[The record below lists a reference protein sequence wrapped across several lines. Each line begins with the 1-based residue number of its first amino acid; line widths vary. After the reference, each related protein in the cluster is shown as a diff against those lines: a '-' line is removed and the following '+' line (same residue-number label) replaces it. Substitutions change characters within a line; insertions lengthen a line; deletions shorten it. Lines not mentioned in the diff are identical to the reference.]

1 MSSDG
6 DQVGYQ
12 RVRYE
17 VPAEGVARVVL
28 ARPEAANAQDYL
40 MLSELN
46 AALDRAAR
54 DSTVRVI
61 VLAADGTHFSSGHD
75 LRDMRPPMDEFPVI
89 GTAANFDAPGDE
101 GYMDREREMYLGY
114 CRRWRDIPKPTIAQV
129 QGKVIAGGL
138 MLMWPMDLIV
148 CADDATFCDPVVA
161 LGANGVEYFVH
172 PYELGVRTAKDM
184 LFTGRA
190 MTAREAF
197 RRGMVQ
203 RIFPRAELEQA
214 TLDLAVHIAQRP
226 SFALGM
232 AKRSANMADEAAGF
246 DQVLEASFAMH
257 HLLHSHVW
265 RTTGTGVPDGA
276 FETFRALVR
285 GDAGTPGLD
294 DLGTARPS
302 DGETT

>member
-1 MSSDG
+1 MSSG
-6 DQVGYQ
+6 DQGAYS

-17 VPAEGVARVVL
+17 EPAEGVARVVL
-28 ARPEAANAQDYL
+28 ARAEVANAQDYL
-40 MLSELN
+40 LLSELN
-46 AALDRAAR
+46 AALDRASR
-54 DSTVRVI
+54 DSAVRVI
-61 VLAADGTHFSSGHD
+61 ILAADGKHFSSGHD
-75 LRDMRPPMDEFPVI
+75 LRDMNPSMEDFPVV
-89 GTAANFDAPGDE
+89 GTSANFDAPGDE
-101 GYMDREREMYLGY
+101 GYMDREREIYLGY

-148 CADDATFCDPVVA
+148 CAEDATFCDPVVA

-172 PYELGVRTAKDM
+172 PYELGVRAAKDM
-184 LFTGRA
+184 LFTGRS

-203 RIFPRAELEQA
+203 RMFPVDDLEQA
-214 TLDLAVHIAQRP
+214 TLDLACQIAQRP

-232 AKRSANMADEAAGF
+232 AKRSVNLAQDAMGF

-265 RTTGTGVPDGA
+265 RVTGTGVPDGA
-276 FETFRALVR
+276 LETFRSLVR
-285 GDAGTPGLD
+285 ADSGTAGLD
-294 DLGTARPS
+294 DLSDTHTTERGAR
-302 DGETT
+302 